1 MRSMTKGARRAAAAA
16 VLLLAV
22 GTSAACTADPGTAP
36 AATTTT
42 TTTSTTTTTTIPTF
56 SIPHTTLQAGSF
68 SAAIPSVNVSYL
80 GCGGSYN
87 PPAITLTGPSVDI
100 PAQTIQGAGVVTL
113 PNVSATL
120 AAASVNLSSF
130 RLSCGFLSYST
141 GVTLEYSAVTATPS
155 ATVNLDNGAVSIGST
170 TLRINGRLKF
180 PGLGGLSVN
189 LPGFDVTVP
198 GFGATVPLN

>member
-1 MRSMTKGARRAAAAA
+1 MTKGARRAAAAA
-16 VLLLAV
+16 VLLVAV
-22 GTSAACTADPGTAP
+22 GSAAACTPDPGMAP
-36 AATTTT
+36 ATTT
-42 TTTSTTTTTTIPTF
+42 TTTSTTTSTTTTTIPTYTV
-56 SIPHTTLQAGSF
+56 PRTTLQAGSF
-68 SAAIPSVNVSYL
+68 SASIPSVNVSYL

-87 PPAITLTGPSVDI
+87 PPGVTLTGPSVNI

-141 GVTLEYSAVTATPS
+141 GVTLEYSAVTASPS

-189 LPGFDVTVP
+189 LPGFNVTVP

>member
-16 VLLLAV
+16 VLLVAV
-22 GTSAACTADPGTAP
+22 GSAAACTPDPGMAP
-36 AATTTT
+36 ATTTT
-42 TTTSTTTTTTIPTF
+42 TTTSTTTTTIPTYTV
-56 SIPHTTLQAGSF
+56 PRTTLQAGSF
-68 SAAIPSVNVSYL
+68 SASIPSVNVSYL

-87 PPAITLTGPSVDI
+87 PPGVTLTGPSVNI

-141 GVTLEYSAVTATPS
+141 GVTLEYSAVTASPS
-155 ATVNLDNGAVSIGST
+155 ATVNLDTGAVSIGST

-198 GFGATVPLN
+198 GFGGTVPLN

>member
-1 MRSMTKGARRAAAAA
+1 VRSTTFSGRRAVAALAVVAAAAG
-16 VLLLAV
+16 L
-22 GTSAACTADPGTAP
+22 SACTPDPGGVPP
-36 AATTTT
+36 ASTTST
-42 TTTSTTTTTTIPTF
+42 TTTSTTTTIPTYQV
-56 SIPHTTLQAGSF
+56 PQTTLQAGSV
-68 SAAIPSVNVSYL
+68 SASIPSVSVSYL
-80 GCGGSYN
+80 GCGGTYN
-87 PPAITLTGPSVDI
+87 PPGITLAGPSVNI

-141 GVTLEYSAVTATPS
+141 GVTLEYNAVTATPS
-155 ATVNLDNGAVSIGST
+155 ATVNLDNGQVSIGST

-180 PGLGGLSVN
+180 PGLGGLTVN

-198 GFGATVPLN
+198 GFGATVPIG

>member
-16 VLLLAV
+16 VLLVAV

-36 AATTTT
+36 ATTT
-42 TTTSTTTTTTIPTF
+42 TTTSTTTTTTIPTY
-56 SIPHTTLQAGSF
+56 SIPQTTLQAGSF
-68 SAAIPSVNVSYL
+68 SASIPSVNVSYL

-87 PPAITLTGPSVDI
+87 PPGVTLTGPSVNI
-100 PAQTIQGAGVVTL
+100 PAQTIRGAGVVTL

-141 GVTLEYSAVTATPS
+141 GVTLEYSAVTASPS
-155 ATVNLDNGAVSIGST
+155 ATVNLDTGAVSIGST

-180 PGLGGLSVN
+180 PGLGGLTVN

-198 GFGATVPLN
+198 GFGATIPLN

>member
-16 VLLLAV
+16 VLLVAV

-36 AATTTT
+36 ATTT
-42 TTTSTTTTTTIPTF
+42 TTTSTTTTTTIPTY
-56 SIPHTTLQAGSF
+56 SIPQTTLQAGSF
-68 SAAIPSVNVSYL
+68 SASIPSVNVSYL

-87 PPAITLTGPSVDI
+87 PPGVTLTGPSVNI
-100 PAQTIQGAGVVTL
+100 PAQTIRGAGVVTL

-141 GVTLEYSAVTATPS
+141 GVTLEYSAVTASPS
-155 ATVNLDNGAVSIGST
+155 ATVNLDTGAVSIGST

-180 PGLGGLSVN
+180 PGLGGLTVN

>member
-16 VLLLAV
+16 VLLVAV
-22 GTSAACTADPGTAP
+22 GSAAACTPDPGMAP
-36 AATTTT
+36 ATTTT
-42 TTTSTTTTTTIPTF
+42 TTTSTTTTTIPTYTV
-56 SIPHTTLQAGSF
+56 PRTTLQAGSF
-68 SAAIPSVNVSYL
+68 SASIPSVNVSYL
-80 GCGGSYN
+80 GCGGTYN
-87 PPAITLTGPSVDI
+87 PPAVTFNGPSVNI

-141 GVTLEYSAVTATPS
+141 GVTLEYSAVTASPS

-170 TLRINGRLKF
+170 TLRINGKLKF

-189 LPGFDVTVP
+189 LPGFNVTVP

>member
-1 MRSMTKGARRAAAAA
+1 MRSITKGARRAAAAA
-16 VLLLAV
+16 ALLVAV
-22 GTSAACTADPGTAP
+22 GSAAACAPDPGTAP
-36 AATTTT
+36 ATTTTTTVATTTT
-42 TTTSTTTTTTIPTF
+42 TTVPTYSVPQTS
-56 SIPHTTLQAGSF
+56 LQAGSF
-68 SAAIPSVNVSYL
+68 SASIPSVNVSYL

-87 PPAITLTGPSVDI
+87 PPGVTLTGPSVNI

-141 GVTLEYSAVTATPS
+141 GVTLEYSAVTASPS
-155 ATVNLDNGAVSIGST
+155 ATVNLDTGAVSIGST

>member
-1 MRSMTKGARRAAAAA
+1 MRSMTTGARRAAATALLVA
-16 VLLLAV
+16 VS
-22 GTSAACTADPGTAP
+22 TSAACTADPGTAP
-36 AATTTT
+36 ATTTS
-42 TTTSTTTTTTIPTF
+42 TTSTTTTTTTIPTY
-56 SIPHTTLQAGSF
+56 SVPQTTLQAGSF
-68 SAAIPSVNVSYL
+68 SASIPSVNVSYL

-87 PPAITLTGPSVDI
+87 PPGVTLTGPSVNI
-100 PAQTIQGAGVVTL
+100 PAQSIQGAGVVTL

-130 RLSCGFLSYST
+130 RLSCGILSYST
-141 GVTLEYSAVTATPS
+141 GVTLEYSAVTASPA
-155 ATVNLDNGAVSIGST
+155 ATVNLDTGAVSIGST

-189 LPGFDVTVP
+189 LPGFNVTVP

>member
-1 MRSMTKGARRAAAAA
+1 MRSMTFSGRRAVAALAVVAAAAG
-16 VLLLAV
+16 L
-22 GTSAACTADPGTAP
+22 AACTPDPGGVPP
-36 AATTTT
+36 ASTTST
-42 TTTSTTTTTTIPTF
+42 TTTSTTTTIPTYQV
-56 SIPHTTLQAGSF
+56 PQTTLQAGSV
-68 SAAIPSVNVSYL
+68 SASIPSVSVSYL
-80 GCGGSYN
+80 GCGGTYN
-87 PPAITLTGPSVDI
+87 PPGITLTGPSVNI

-141 GVTLEYSAVTATPS
+141 GVTLEYNAVTATPS
-155 ATVNLDNGAVSIGST
+155 ATVNLDNGQVSIGST

-180 PGLGGLSVN
+180 PGLGGLTVN

-198 GFGATVPLN
+198 GFGATVPIG

>member
-1 MRSMTKGARRAAAAA
+1 M
-16 VLLLAV
+16 
-22 GTSAACTADPGTAP
+22 AP
-36 AATTTT
+36 ALTTT
-42 TTTSTTTTTTIPTF
+42 TTTSTTTTTTIPTYTV
-56 SIPHTTLQAGSF
+56 PRTTLQAGSF
-68 SAAIPSVNVSYL
+68 SASIPSVNVSYL

-87 PPAITLTGPSVDI
+87 PPGVTLTGPSVNI

-141 GVTLEYSAVTATPS
+141 GVTLEYSAVTASPS

-189 LPGFDVTVP
+189 LPGFNVTVP